1 MERTLA
7 RLVWSRGSE
16 VPRRLPERVT
26 FVKHRGQPSGC
37 VARCPPDEL
46 LAAFA
51 TAELHGADLQPT
63 EEHVSF
69 CDDCLLVLAAVLQS
83 SSEASDL
90 PPPEAQRAAPVARL
104 CERFEVNEL
113 IAEGGMGRVYS
124 GLDLHTGERV
134 AIKCIRTSHAAEHPE
149 SLLRFAREAEIL
161 GRLAHPNIVRRI
173 AMVEAEQ
180 RWHIIM
186 EYVPGGSLRDLLRGS
201 PRLPLGR
208 SLQIALEVADA
219 LARAHHLGVVHRD
232 LKPENVLL
240 AADGTPRLS
249 DFGLA
254 RGLESSITRSGV
266 LLGTLAYVS
275 PEALS
280 DGEVDARA
288 DLWALGV
295 ILFEML
301 SGERPFKGRST
312 VAVLSAILYRQPP
325 RLSEL
330 CPDVPAAL
338 LDLLRRLLEKAP
350 LHRVKS
356 ARQVGAEL
364 EAIAGHVS
372 AGLRQEE
379 GHRTPGE
386 RAQAAGPAA
395 AAEAQEA
402 PPSAA
407 RSAHLA
413 HRSALLA
420 KRVADRC

>member
-1 MERTLA
+1 
-7 RLVWSRGSE
+7 V
-16 VPRRLPERVT
+16 
-26 FVKHRGQPSGC
+26 VKHRGQASGY

-51 TAELHGADLQPT
+51 MGELQAADLQPM
-63 EEHVSF
+63 EQHVSI

-83 SSEASDL
+83 MSEASDL
-90 PPPEAQRAAPVARL
+90 PPPEVQRAAPGARL

-113 IAEGGMGRVYS
+113 IAEGGMGRVHA
-124 GLDLHTGERV
+124 GLDLQTGERV
-134 AIKCIRTSHAAEHPE
+134 AIKCIRSSHAAGHPE
-149 SLLRFAREAEIL
+149 SGLRFAREAEIL

-186 EYVPGGSLRDLLRGS
+186 EYVPGGSLRDLLSRS

-208 SLQIALEVADA
+208 ALQVALEVADA

-254 RGLESSITRSGV
+254 RGVESSITRSGV

-301 SGERPFKGRST
+301 SGERPFAGRST
-312 VAVLSAILYRQPP
+312 ATVLSAILYRQPP
-325 RLSEL
+325 RLTEL

-338 LDLLRRLLEKAP
+338 LDLLRRMLEKDP

-364 EAIAGHVS
+364 EAIAGDVG
-372 AGLRQEE
+372 AAPRQE
-379 GHRTPGE
+379 GRHRTPGE
-386 RAQAAGPAA
+386 PALAAGRA
-395 AAEAQEA
+395 AAESAQARERQ
-402 PPSAA
+402 PSAA
-407 RSAHLA
+407 RTAHLA
-413 HRSALLA
+413 YRSALLA

>member
-1 MERTLA
+1 
-7 RLVWSRGSE
+7 
-16 VPRRLPERVT
+16 
-26 FVKHRGQPSGC
+26 VKHRGQPSAC
-37 VARCPPDEL
+37 VAPCPSDEL
-46 LAAFA
+46 LAALA
-51 TAELHGADLQPT
+51 TGDLHGADLPPT

-69 CDDCLLVLAAVLQS
+69 CDVCLLVLAAVLQG

-90 PPPEAQRAAPVARL
+90 PPPDAQPGQPGSRL
-104 CERFEVNEL
+104 CERFEVTEL

-124 GLDLHTGERV
+124 GVDLHTGERV
-134 AIKCIRTSHAAEHPE
+134 AIKHIRTAHAAKHPE

-180 RWHIIM
+180 RWHIVM
-186 EYVPGGSLRDLLRGS
+186 EYMPGGSLRDLLRRS

-208 SLQIALEVADA
+208 ALQIALEVADA

-254 RGLESSITRSGV
+254 RGVESSITHSGV
-266 LLGTLAYVS
+266 VLGTLAYVS

-280 DGEVDARA
+280 EGEVDARA

-301 SGERPFKGRST
+301 SGERPFAGGS
-312 VAVLSAILYRQPP
+312 AAALLSAILYREPH
-325 RLSEL
+325 RLTEL
-330 CPDVPAAL
+330 CPNVPAPL
-338 LDLLRRLLEKAP
+338 LDLLRRLLQKDP
-350 LHRVKS
+350 LHRVRS
-356 ARQVGAEL
+356 ARQLGAEL
-364 EAIAGHVS
+364 EAIAGDVS
-372 AGLRQEE
+372 AALRQQD
-379 GHRTPGE
+379 RQPAAGE
-386 RAQAAGPAA
+386 PASAAGPAGVE
-395 AAEAQEA
+395 AAERLGPQ
-402 PPSAA
+402 PSAA
-407 RSAHLA
+407 RSAHLVQ
-413 HRSALLA
+413 RSALLA